1 MKRIRKWWAGR
12 NRARFYRCRSKKC
25 GYVWARVGKEWQGPF
40 VPAEPE
46 DSVTVRFTFGTY
58 YSGFVGKHTA
68 AEVREMWSDCWP
80 LQEIESGKM
89 PRM

>member
-40 VPAEPE
+40 VPSDPN
-46 DSVTVRFTFGTY
+46 DQVKIHFTFGTY
-58 YSGFVGKHTA
+58 YDGFVRRMTKRDI
-68 AEVREMWSDCWP
+68 REQYADCV
-80 LQEIESGKM
+80 LVEIEYQ
-89 PRM
+89 